1 MQILKTALNDFH
13 ARMGAKLVDFAGWN
27 MPLSY
32 TSIIEEH
39 NATRNNCTM
48 FDVSHMG
55 RVYVSGP
62 DACTLLNFLC
72 TRNIASMEISQSR
85 YSHMCKENGGILDD
99 LIVSRFDDERFL
111 IVCNA
116 SNREKIVSWITQH
129 ARDKSVAIDDQT
141 RSTAMLAIQGPATVD
156 IADELLPTDILKL
169 KRYRFKIGRYVG
181 VEYVCS
187 RTGYTG
193 EDGFEF
199 ILSNA
204 SGKLLADALVDPN
217 GAVQGRITLAGLG
230 ARDTL
235 RLEAGMPLYGHEL
248 HEDVDSITAGQ
259 GWCANLEKDF
269 IGRDAMARIQ
279 DEGPKRMLVGLE
291 IEGKRIARQDAPI
304 EQDGRTIGGVTS
316 GTTSPTLRK
325 VIAMGFVNAELSEPG
340 TDLKVDIRGVKTAAR
355 VVPLPFFKRPKKH
368 GFTTRRSGE
377 DRPMHKT
384 GLTQNS
390 GPRTQDS

>member
-1 MQILKTALNDFH
+1 MQVLKTALNDFH

-32 TSIIEEH
+32 KSIIEEH

-55 RVYVSGP
+55 RVYVAGP
-62 DACTLLNFLC
+62 DACTLLDLLC
-72 TRNIASMEISQSR
+72 TRHIATMEIGQSR

-99 LIVSRFDDERFL
+99 LIVSRFKDERFL
-111 IVCNA
+111 VVCNA
-116 SNREKIVSWITQH
+116 SNREKIVTWITQH
-129 ARDKSVAIDDQT
+129 ADNKSVEIDDQT
-141 RSTAMLAIQGPATVD
+141 RSTAMLAVQGPASVD
-156 IADELLPTDILKL
+156 IADELLPADILKL
-169 KRYRFKIGRYVG
+169 KRYRFKIGRYMG

-204 SGKLLADALVDPN
+204 SGKLLADALVDPH
-217 GAVQGRITLAGLG
+217 GPVQGRITLAGLG

-259 GWCANLEKDF
+259 GWCVNLEKEF
-269 IGRDAMARIQ
+269 IGRDAMARVQ
-279 DEGPKRMLVGLE
+279 DQGPKRMLVGLE
-291 IEGKRIARQDAPI
+291 IEGKRIARQDATI
-304 EQDGRTIGGVTS
+304 EQNGRTVGAVTS

-325 VIAMGFVNAELSEPG
+325 VIAMGFVDAGLSEPG
-340 TDLKVDIRGVKTAAR
+340 TDLRVDIRGVKTAAR
-355 VVPLPFFKRPKKH
+355 VVPLPFFKKPKKNVF
-368 GFTTRRSGE
+368 GTRRIGE
-377 DRPMHKT
+377 VQPIKKT
-384 GLTQNS
+384 DLT
-390 GPRTQDS
+390 

>member
-1 MQILKTALNDFH
+1 MQVLKTALNDFH

-32 TSIIEEH
+32 KSIIEEH

-62 DACTLLNFLC
+62 DACTLLDLLC
-72 TRNIASMEISQSR
+72 TRHIASMEIGQSR

-99 LIVSRFDDERFL
+99 LIVSRFEDDRFL
-111 IVCNA
+111 VVCNA

-129 ARDKSVAIDDQT
+129 ANNKSVEIDDQT

-156 IADELLPTDILKL
+156 IADELLPADILKL
-169 KRYRFKIGRYVG
+169 KRYRFTIGKYIG

-248 HEDVDSITAGQ
+248 HENVDSIAAGQ
-259 GWCANLEKDF
+259 GWCVNLEKDF

-279 DEGPKRMLVGLE
+279 DEGPKRVLVGLE

-304 EQDGRTIGGVTS
+304 EQDGRTIGEVTS
-316 GTTSPTLRK
+316 GTTSPTLGK
-325 VIAMGFVNAELSEPG
+325 VIAMGFVDAGSSEPG
-340 TDLKVDIRGVKTAAR
+340 TDLKIDIRGVKTAAR
-355 VVPLPFFKRPKKH
+355 VVSLPFFKRPKKRE
-368 GFTTRRSGE
+368 FATRRSGE
-377 DRPMHKT
+377 DRTMHKT
-384 GLTQNS
+384 RLTQNS

>member
-32 TSIIEEH
+32 TSIIKEH

-55 RVYVSGP
+55 RIYVSGP
-62 DACTLLNFLC
+62 EACALLDFLC
-72 TRNIASMEISQSR
+72 TRHIATMEISQSR
-85 YSHMCKENGGILDD
+85 YSHMYKEDGGILDD
-99 LIVSRFDDERFL
+99 LIVSRFEDERFL
-111 IVCNA
+111 VVCNA
-116 SNREKIVSWITQH
+116 SNRDKIVSWITQH
-129 ARDKSVAIDDQT
+129 ADNKNVKIDDQT
-141 RSTAMLAIQGPATVD
+141 RSTAMLAIQGPTTAD
-156 IADELLPTDILKL
+156 IADELLPADILKL
-169 KRYRFKIGRYVG
+169 KRYRFKVGRYVG

-199 ILSNA
+199 IISNA
-204 SGKLLADALVDPN
+204 SGKLLANALVDPN
-217 GAVQGRITLAGLG
+217 GAVQGRVTLAGLG

-248 HEDVDSITAGQ
+248 HEDIDSITAGQ
-259 GWCANLEKDF
+259 GWCVNLEKDF

-279 DEGPKRMLVGLE
+279 DQGPKRMMVGLE
-291 IEGKRIARQDAPI
+291 IEGRRIARQDAPI
-304 EQDGRTIGGVTS
+304 EHDGQTVGTVTS
-316 GTTSPTLRK
+316 GTTSPTLGK
-325 VIAMGFVNAELSEPG
+325 VIAMGLVDAGLSEAG

-355 VVPLPFFKRPKKH
+355 VVPLPFFKKPKKKVF
-368 GFTTRRSGE
+368 GTRRSGQGQ
-377 DRPMHKT
+377 PMKKT
-384 GLTQNS
+384 GLT
-390 GPRTQDS
+390 